1 MAAVEAA
8 AEVSVEAVVSSALR
22 RFANTADVR
31 KGGYGGGGGG
41 YGGGRGG
48 YGGGQ
53 GGYGGGQGGY
63 GGGEGLSSN
72 YPTNLTTRTDCEQA
86 TAVAQ
91 AAATGVKLQEAAA
104 GTAAS
109 KATVKVR

>member
-1 MAAVEAA
+1 MAAVEAV
-8 AEVSVEAVVSSALR
+8 EVSVEAVVSSALH
-22 RFANTADVR
+22 RFANLADVR

-63 GGGEGLSSN
+63 GGGEGLSPH
-72 YPTNLTTRTDCEQA
+72 YPTTPSTRTDCE
-86 TAVAQ
+86 
-91 AAATGVKLQEAAA
+91 
-104 GTAAS
+104 
-109 KATVKVR
+109 